1 MSFTP
6 DQKELLRMA
15 SSGMSPENF
24 SLLEKEEKEFY
35 IKRVDAAIATIYA
48 VSPKAFLFKYVKGEK
63 VDIQELFHDRNF
75 YHVPIGTNQFASAK
89 SHKIV
94 YQNNH
99 KIKVGV

>member
-15 SSGMSPENF
+15 SSKMSPENYN
-24 SLLEKEEKEFY
+24 SLEKEEREFY
-35 IKRVDAAIATIYA
+35 EKRVEAAIATIYA
-48 VSPKAFLFKYVKGEK
+48 VSPEKFLFKYNKSEK
-63 VDIQELFHDRNF
+63 QDIGLLMLERNF

-94 YQNNH
+94 YQNH
-99 KIKVGV
+99 LKIKEGV